1 MRLVVISDTH
11 GLHNRI
17 EDLPDGD
24 VLVHAGDF
32 MNSGY
37 DPRDVLSFNRWLGEQ
52 PFKLFLHLESSDE
65 LEKKVYSRYVFII
78 PLSRQGAQRFAVR
91 PNGGLDWGTKFAKS
105 ATLRTRCW
113 RRDIPRFR

>member
-17 EDLPDGD
+17 EGLPDGD

-37 DPRDVLSFNRWLGEQ
+37 DPRISCPSIAGLENSRSSTALSALAITTDISRTPRKKPA
-52 PFKLFLHLESSDE
+52 PFSPMRS
-65 LEKKVYSRYVFII
+65 I
-78 PLSRQGAQRFAVR
+78 
-91 PNGGLDWGTKFAKS
+91 
-105 ATLRTRCW
+105 LRTLASRSTTSLSGDH
-113 RRDIPRFR
+113 RILLSS

>member
-37 DPRDVLSFNRWLGEQ
+37 DLRDVLSFNRCMSAGAKLG
-52 PFKLFLHLESSDE
+52 H
-65 LEKKVYSRYVFII
+65 
-78 PLSRQGAQRFAVR
+78 
-91 PNGGLDWGTKFAKS
+91 S
-105 ATLRTRCW
+105 APRE
-113 RRDIPRFR
+113 RRSAAE

>member
-37 DPRDVLSFNRWLGEQ
+37 DLRDILSFNRWLGEQ
-52 PFKLFLHLESSDE
+52 PFKHS
-65 LEKKVYSRYVFII
+65 VYAPAITTDISR
-78 PLSRQGAQRFAVR
+78 
-91 PNGGLDWGTKFAKS
+91 
-105 ATLRTRCW
+105 
-113 RRDIPRFR
+113 IPRKKPAPY